1 MFLGLPAWIRRLS
14 YKEHLSTQGSHNQQL
29 QWDRGGNEAPVPE
42 QGGYFTSLKL
52 DMALLLMKLSF
63 YLYWSDYHSIKV
75 VKLFRSLTLCLQYLA
90 QCLPSTRKCLINCCR
105 IGWWPNSKSI
115 NKSGIKQQHTHTHKM
130 VYDSSHGRSFNHQV
144 VLNQG
149 PSERWSCDVSQLSKQ
164 DNSLSSS
171 DMWPTRVVNVVEI

>member
-1 MFLGLPAWIRRLS
+1 MMAKF
-14 YKEHLSTQGSHNQQL
+14 KEY
-29 QWDRGGNEAPVPE
+29 E
-42 QGGYFTSLKL
+42 Q
-52 DMALLLMKLSF
+52 D
-63 YLYWSDYHSIKV
+63 W
-75 VKLFRSLTLCLQYLA
+75 
-90 QCLPSTRKCLINCCR
+90 
-105 IGWWPNSKSI
+105 
-115 NKSGIKQQHTHTHKM
+115 NKTTTHTQKKM